1 MADPCVP
8 GLCLPSIFFV
18 AAGQAGR
25 CSPRHVLF
33 HCSEVFNA
41 TPLTEFIKRE
51 DRRDAELKRRA
62 NKPPLDTE
70 RAAHALADDT
80 CAESRRLADSEAR
93 VADWKKWGCVLGS
106 DVAELWAVCTVAQ
119 GRIASLTPTRRPF
132 VSERAWGTV
141 REDYRCALA
150 GVEGALVPALVR
162 APLTRIAD
170 TANRETRGIRFRM
183 TIPAA
188 ARTVGTK
195 TAWLVCVTAIRTLSC
210 RSACGTRTIPSSRCS
225 HAAPARG
232 CSAVHSSRM
241 PKQRSQERLFGLTG
255 SEGNHGEDVKEYY
268 WCVPSACLRC
278 CPLPVSAVCCA
289 AGIWTPRRRTAT

>member
-1 MADPCVP
+1 MVLLPLQGGNTAWFGVAPAVVPLASVILSVTSTAVPMADPCVP

-51 DRRDAELKRRA
+51 DRRDAEVKRRA

-106 DVAELWAVCTVAQ
+106 DVAGLCVLSRKVTSHH
-119 GRIASLTPTRRPF
+119 SLP
-132 VSERAWGTV
+132 
-141 REDYRCALA
+141 LA
-150 GVEGALVPALVR
+150 G
-162 APLTRIAD
+162 
-170 TANRETRGIRFRM
+170 
-183 TIPAA
+183 
-188 ARTVGTK
+188 
-195 TAWLVCVTAIRTLSC
+195 
-210 RSACGTRTIPSSRCS
+210 RS
-225 HAAPARG
+225 
-232 CSAVHSSRM
+232 
-241 PKQRSQERLFGLTG
+241 
-255 SEGNHGEDVKEYY
+255 
-268 WCVPSACLRC
+268 
-278 CPLPVSAVCCA
+278 
-289 AGIWTPRRRTAT
+289 